1 MNMNKTTQ
9 YRLWADGSITH
20 EDDFAEEDG
29 YMETVG
35 PLYDEYKVIT
45 IPDEL
50 RDYLENNVREAMTIS
65 KAVKTV
71 KPCFAT
77 FDLYDLKPCFAH
89 DLPNPS
95 EYRGGDYGKDE
106 EVAS

>member
-1 MNMNKTTQ
+1 MNKTTQ
-9 YRLWADGSITH
+9 YRLWADGRITH
-20 EDDFAEEDG
+20 EDDFGEEDG
-29 YMETVG
+29 YMDNVG
-35 PLYDEYKVIT
+35 PLYDEYKLVT

-77 FDLYDLKPCFAH
+77 FDLYATSP
-89 DLPNPS
+89 LPEPV

-106 EVAS
+106 EVAG